1 MLCSTT
7 STNFAG
13 IEELPLFPGSSI
25 AIVIGALLSLLG
37 VTKERGLRM
46 VMILL
51 ARRMVMTLVISASA
65 AAVAALPALSLS
77 LAGLR
82 VVSLLLGEAAPE
94 QAVRWTAESR
104 LLLLGHAGVVLRVL
118 FRREFARARL
128 SLLLRQR
135 SKIAAAASMAT
146 LVRGSGVNCYD
157 TEESLV
163 H

>member
-1 MLCSTT
+1 LLCSTT

-51 ARRMVMTLVISASA
+51 ARRMMMTLVISASA
-65 AAVAALPALSLS
+65 ATVAALPALS

-128 SLLLRQR
+128 PLLLRQR

>member
-7 STNFAG
+7 SNNFAG

-65 AAVAALPALSLS
+65 AAVAALPALSL
-77 LAGLR
+77 
-82 VVSLLLGEAAPE
+82 
-94 QAVRWTAESR
+94 T
-104 LLLLGHAGVVLRVL
+104 
-118 FRREFARARL
+118 
-128 SLLLRQR
+128 
-135 SKIAAAASMAT
+135 
-146 LVRGSGVNCYD
+146 
-157 TEESLV
+157 
-163 H
+163 